1 MGKYSI
7 KDLGSIHQTSRGG
20 WYQIVQGRSVKGK
33 VYYRPQFISRP
44 LGSSQVQSGGGVE
57 LVTNQAVSD
66 FVKSF
71 QQPVGDCSYIPIG
84 TRLYHGTLECQFE
97 KCRSPCF
104 YGLSPVPSIA
114 MLMEKT
120 FGNKTHQERFEDWV
134 ESLDDDIRD
143 AMLPIPVTGCINEY
157 VVTQPIPV
165 VLGIAGMGS
174 DVGRYQVGTKG
185 YQRALRQGTPLE
197 DFAYIRKTCDR
208 LPEMGHWLNRSTAP
222 VLCAYGDLI
231 HTEPRDAYS
240 HLLSHDAVDLFNIL
254 YDSTSRTQFSI
265 LDWELVTLTPLSKSI
280 KRVTQRFSDVHEL
293 TLRFHQ
299 RLYGLP
305 IPVSQELIE
314 GVLYDAYMEVSHQGK
329 SQGQVIRA
337 SHKGKS

>member
-44 LGSSQVQSGGGVE
+44 LGSSQVQSGGGGE

-71 QQPVGDCSYIPIG
+71 QQPEGDCSYIPIG
-84 TRLYHGTLECQFE
+84 TRLYHGTLDCQFE
-97 KCRSPCF
+97 QCRSPCF

-120 FGNKTHQERFEDWV
+120 FGNKTHQERFDDWSD
-134 ESLDDDIRD
+134 SLDDDVRD
-143 AMLPIPVTGCINEY
+143 AMPPIPVTGCINEY
-157 VVTQPIPV
+157 EVTQPIPV
-165 VLGIAGMGS
+165 VLGIAKMGS
-174 DVGRYQVGTKG
+174 DMGRYQVGTKG
-185 YQRALRQGTPLE
+185 YQRELQRGKPLE
-197 DFAYIRKTCDR
+197 DFSFVRKTCNG
-208 LPEMGHWLNRSTAP
+208 LPEMGHWLNISTAP

-231 HTEPRDAYS
+231 HGSHILS
-240 HLLSHDAVDLFNIL
+240 HLDPLGLFNIL

-265 LDWELVTLTPLSKSI
+265 LDWELVTLTPLSKNI
-280 KRVTQRFSDVHEL
+280 RRVAQRFSEVHEL

-305 IPVSQELIE
+305 IPMSQEVIE
-314 GVLYDAYMEVSHQGK
+314 EVLFDAYMEVSHQGR
-329 SQGQVIRA
+329 S
-337 SHKGKS
+337 